1 MFVSKKLWCS
11 AQVKLVG
18 LFLTFAACL
27 LLAADA
33 RAEFSFTSPRTLRQG
48 DVAEPQVAVD
58 PQGQATVVWEELGP
72 EKQLWIQAERVNAN
86 GFPGPIQTLAKFQR
100 KIPDCPCPQVAVD
113 PTGRATVVWQSFDGE
128 NHRIQAAQIDAA
140 GTAGPVYTFS
150 PPEYDA
156 WDQRVAVDPEGRATI
171 VWDLPSPSENV
182 ETVRFGVDG
191 TPEGVQVLS
200 ETASG
205 VTYPAVGVGP
215 EGKAT
220 VVWAISEGLRTVQID
235 PGGTPGAIREISPSD
250 TADGLPRVVVDRKGI
265 PTIAWWRGLGNYEV
279 RSVRLDSEG
288 IPGTV
293 QTLSPPGEGE
303 GALEP
308 KLAIDS
314 QDRVTAVWQ
323 SFSERIY
330 AVRLDQ
336 SGAPETVYPLS
347 ELDREAGTPQVAA
360 APDGRVI
367 VVWSVPPPIFT
378 PEPGCVEELEFDP
391 ASDVVE
397 AAFLGLDGKPEG
409 VRNVSAFGEQSLVPE
424 IGVSSLGLPTVVWE
438 SFDGTYFCEDTTT
451 RIQVSQGLQAGEPGP
466 EPTPPPPPP
475 APESKG
481 ILRLRTKATVKNR
494 RLYIHVGCVGGGA
507 CAGHL
512 KLVHSRVAI
521 ARGRY
526 QLAPGRHRTL
536 VLPLTGF
543 GKKLVA
549 KGSGQLLRAIG
560 RGSGV
565 KKNVVWVRLR
575 GHAHKAHRLRERTK

>member
-1 MFVSKKLWCS
+1 MKMFVTKKPWRS
-11 AQVKLVG
+11 AQVNLVG
-18 LFLTFAACL
+18 LFLTVAACL
-27 LLAADA
+27 LPVADA
-33 RAEFSFTSPRTLRQG
+33 RAEISLTSPQTLREG

-72 EKQLWIQAERVNAN
+72 EKQLWIQAEHVDAN

-100 KIPDCPCPQVAVD
+100 NIPDCPCPQVAVD
-113 PTGRATVVWQSFDGE
+113 QVGRATIVWQSFDGE

-150 PPEYDA
+150 PPGYDA
-156 WDQRVAVDPEGRATI
+156 WDQRVAVDPEGRSTL

-182 ETVRFGVDG
+182 ETVRFGADG
-191 TPEGVQVLS
+191 IPEGVQVLS

-220 VVWAISEGLRTVQID
+220 VVWAISEGMRTVQID
-235 PGGTPGAIREISPSD
+235 PSGTPGTIREISPSD
-250 TADGLPRVVVDRKGI
+250 TADGLPRVVVDSKGI
-265 PTIAWWRGLGNYEV
+265 ATIAWWRGLGNYEV
-279 RSVRLDSEG
+279 KSVRLNSEG

-293 QTLSPPGEGE
+293 QALSPPGENG

-308 KLAIDS
+308 KLAIDP

-323 SFSERIY
+323 TFNERIY

-347 ELDREAGTPQVAA
+347 EPDREAGTPQVAA

-367 VVWSVPPPIFT
+367 VVWSLPPPIFI
-378 PEPGCVEELEFDP
+378 PEPGCTEEVEFDP

-397 AAFLGLDGKPEG
+397 AAFLGPDGKPEG
-409 VRNVSAFGEQSLVPE
+409 VKNVSPFGEQSLVPQ
-424 IGVSSLGLPTVVWE
+424 IGMNSLGLPTVVWE

-451 RIQVSQGLQAGEPGP
+451 RIQISRGLQPGEPAPEPRPNPSPPPPGP
-466 EPTPPPPPP
+466 EG
-475 APESKG
+475 KG
-481 ILRLRTKATVKNR
+481 TLRLRAKATAKPR

-507 CAGHL
+507 CAGQL
-512 KLVHSRVAI
+512 RLVHSRVTV
-521 ARGRY
+521 ARGRF

-536 VLPLTGF
+536 ALALTGF
-543 GKKLVA
+543 GEKLVA

-575 GHAHKAHRLRERTK
+575 GHAH

>member
-33 RAEFSFTSPRTLRQG
+33 RAEFSFTTPQTLREG
-48 DVAEPQVAVD
+48 NVAEPQVAID

-72 EKQLWIQAERVNAN
+72 EKLIWIQAQRVDQN
-86 GFPGPIQTLAKFQR
+86 GFPGPIQTLAKF
-100 KIPDCPCPQVAVD
+100 IPAAPSCPCPQVVVD
-113 PTGRATVVWQSFDGE
+113 STGRATVAWQGVVGAYR
-128 NHRIQAAQIDAA
+128 RIQAAQIDAA
-140 GTAGPVYTFS
+140 GNAGLVYTIS
-150 PPEYDA
+150 PAEA
-156 WDQRVAVDPEGRATI
+156 QGWDQRLAVDAEGRATL
-171 VWDLPSPSENV
+171 VWDISSLNKV

-191 TPEGVQVLS
+191 APEEVHILAE
-200 ETASG
+200 ETSYPG
-205 VTYPAVGVGP
+205 FPAVGVGP
-215 EGKAT
+215 EGEAT
-220 VVWAISEGLRTVQID
+220 VVWPGDKGLRVVQID
-235 PGGTPGAIREISPSD
+235 AAGTPAPIREISPSD
-250 TADGLPRVVVDRKGI
+250 TADGVPRVVVNSKGVA
-265 PTIAWWRGLGNYEV
+265 TIAWWRGLGNYEV

-293 QTLSPPGEGE
+293 QTLSPPEGE

-323 SFSERIY
+323 SFGERIY

-347 ELDREAGTPQVAA
+347 DPDREAGTPQPAA
-360 APDGRVI
+360 APDDRVF
-367 VVWSVPPPIFT
+367 VVWSFPPPIFT
-378 PEPGCVEELEFDP
+378 PEPGCLEELEFDP

-397 AAFLGLDGKPEG
+397 MAILGPDGKPEG
-409 VRNVSAFGEQSLVPE
+409 VRNVSPFGEQSLVPQ
-424 IGVSSLGLPTVVWE
+424 IGVNSLGSPTVVWE
-438 SFDGTYFCEDTTT
+438 SFDGTYFCEGHTV
-451 RIQVSQGLQAGEPGP
+451 RIQISQGLEAGEPGP
-466 EPTPPPPPP
+466 ESTSPPPPP
-475 APESKG
+475 APESEG

-526 QLAPGRHRTL
+526 QLAPGRHKTL

-575 GHAHKAHRLRERTK
+575 GHAH